1 MAGLG
6 RGLDSLLS
14 ESKKNR
20 EEKVRENEVSQPL
33 NTISQDI
40 LTSEKNKIV
49 ELPISILKP
58 SIYQP
63 RKNFDKESLEEL
75 SLSIKEHGLLEP
87 LLVKKS
93 DEDKYEIICGERR
106 YRACKL
112 ANLENV
118 PCLIRDD
125 LGDNGYAV
133 ALIENI
139 QREDLNPLEMA
150 QAFNLMLEE
159 CKLSQEDLAKTLG
172 KSRSSIANI
181 VRLNNLQEDVKKM
194 ILANQ
199 IDLGHA
205 KVLLSLDDPN
215 LQLKAALY
223 VIKKSLSV
231 RQTEQLV
238 KNIKLNNTE
247 ELEPTSTKEKVE
259 NNFGGL
265 EEELNQK
272 FSGIKFKFKAPS
284 EEKGKITLSYSS
296 KEQLDNLLAF
306 LKQE

>member
-93 DEDKYEIICGERR
+93 DEDKYEIICG
-106 YRACKL
+106 
-112 ANLENV
+112 
-118 PCLIRDD
+118 
-125 LGDNGYAV
+125 
-133 ALIENI
+133 
-139 QREDLNPLEMA
+139 
-150 QAFNLMLEE
+150 
-159 CKLSQEDLAKTLG
+159 
-172 KSRSSIANI
+172 
-181 VRLNNLQEDVKKM
+181 
-194 ILANQ
+194 
-199 IDLGHA
+199 
-205 KVLLSLDDPN
+205 
-215 LQLKAALY
+215 
-223 VIKKSLSV
+223 
-231 RQTEQLV
+231 
-238 KNIKLNNTE
+238 
-247 ELEPTSTKEKVE
+247 
-259 NNFGGL
+259 
-265 EEELNQK
+265 
-272 FSGIKFKFKAPS
+272 
-284 EEKGKITLSYSS
+284 
-296 KEQLDNLLAF
+296 
-306 LKQE
+306 